1 MPFAKPKPLARDEL
15 KTYALRLLG
24 ARALSVAEL
33 KERLR
38 RRAAVLADVEDII
51 VSLKDL
57 GLLSDTRFADSYA
70 ATRRD
75 SRGFGS
81 QRVLSDLLKK
91 KVAPSIA
98 ERAVGHA
105 YADTDETALIEEF
118 LARKFRGQKL
128 GEMLRQPPRLA
139 SVYRRLRQA
148 GFASGPSI
156 RVLKRYA
163 AEAEQLEGLEE
174 PPEEN

>member
-1 MPFAKPKPLARDEL
+1 MPFAKPKPLAREEL

-38 RRAAVLADVEDII
+38 RRAAVQADVEA
-51 VSLKDL
+51 VVGSLKDL
-57 GLLSDTRFADSYA
+57 SLLNDPRFADSFA

-75 SRGFGS
+75 SRGFGR

-91 KVAPSIA
+91 RVAPAVA
-98 ERAVGHA
+98 ERAVSQA
-105 YADTDETALIEEF
+105 YAGTDETALVEEY
-118 LARKFRGQKL
+118 LARKFRTQNL
-128 GEMLRQPPRLA
+128 GTLLRNPAKLA
-139 SVYRRLRQA
+139 SVFRRLRQA
-148 GFASGPSI
+148 GFASGPAI

-163 AEAEQLEGLEE
+163 AEAEQLEDLDEG
-174 PPEEN
+174 PAPE